1 MGKKAKALF
10 LLFCFGLG
18 CILIAKASLFWY
30 PALPF
35 ESKSKREVTE
45 LLDEYTG
52 SIVKLT
58 SENHIDWYGYGP
70 QANQASAAEA
80 VKRAVSEKGW
90 TFIQQDGAGY
100 FFERGKEKLI
110 ITSQMWTGNY
120 VLFRIPAGVL

>member
-1 MGKKAKALF
+1 MNKRAKSLF
-10 LLFCFGLG
+10 LVIIFGFC
-18 CILIAKASLFWY
+18 LIMLANAFRIWY

-52 SIVKLT
+52 PIVKLT
-58 SENHIDWYGYGP
+58 TENNIDWYGAQSDQG
-70 QANQASAAEA
+70 SAADA
-80 VKRAVSEKGW
+80 VKRAVTEKGW
-90 TFIQQDGAGY
+90 TFIQQEGAGY
-100 FFERGKEKLI
+100 FFERGKEQMV